1 MANSPKKI
9 LVLAGPN
16 GQARVRAAVPPG
28 TNGVDPLEFHQR
40 LGDVPELNSNRFA
53 LVIGVCESV
62 GEGTELIAALR
73 AGGFEHE
80 PIALLVEQP
89 DAVFPE
95 QPTAGVLWLSRQDLS
110 SHLGKQLLP
119 FVSALAMG
127 TGSPAVVASPGQAI
141 NEEQLRQT
149 QKIEAVGKLAGGIA
163 HDFNNLL
170 AVILL
175 QTDLLL
181 ARTPR
186 NDPGRVRIEEIRAA
200 TERASGLTRQL
211 LAFSRAQ
218 VMQPRLLK
226 LNEVARDA
234 TRLARRLIGEDIE
247 LRIELE
253 SESAELMADPDQLT
267 QVILNLAINSRD
279 AMPRGGFFAV
289 ETKRASIPAA
299 RATGE
304 APAGEYA
311 VLVVSDSGQGMSAET
326 RERAF
331 EPFYTTRGPGQG
343 SGLGLSTVYG
353 IVRQSGGHIELASEV
368 GRGTT
373 FRIFLPLVD
382 PGALPSEPV
391 ESYPSL
397 GSETVLVVEDED
409 LVRRL
414 ACEIL
419 ILHGYQVVA
428 AAHGAEAMALV
439 RDFAGPIHLLLTDVV
454 MPKMGGPELAATL
467 RQMRPTLRVLFMSGY
482 PEERLAEQGITD
494 DRAEFVAKPFN
505 RDELARRVREVLD
518 APA

>member
-1 MANSPKKI
+1 MVTPRSKI
-9 LVLAGPN
+9 LVLSRPN
-16 GQARVRAAVPPG
+16 GQALVRAAMPSTVPAG
-28 TNGVDPLEFHQR
+28 TALEFYQR
-40 LGDVPELNSNRFA
+40 IEAVPELGDNRFA
-53 LVIGVCESV
+53 LMIGVSETVDDGLMLVAAARKTPCADTPIIMLVDQRDVELPDPAP
-62 GEGTELIAALR
+62 GGT
-73 AGGFEHE
+73 
-80 PIALLVEQP
+80 V
-89 DAVFPE
+89 
-95 QPTAGVLWLSRQDLS
+95 WLSRQDWSMALT
-110 SHLGKQLLP
+110 LRLLP
-119 FVSALAMG
+119 FSAALALDR
-127 TGSPAVVASPGQAI
+127 TDGSAVYPVHAER
-141 NEEQLRQT
+141 EEQLRQS

-186 NDPGRVRIEEIRAA
+186 ADPSRVRIEEIRAA

-218 VMQPRLLK
+218 VMQPRILD
-226 LNEVARDA
+226 LNAVVTDA
-234 TRLARRLIGEDIE
+234 TRLLRRLISEDIE
-247 LRIELE
+247 LRIALDPEPIEL
-253 SESAELMADPDQLT
+253 LADPDQLT

-279 AMPRGGFFAV
+279 AMPRGGQFAI
-289 ETKRASIPAA
+289 ETKRTFISA
-299 RATGE
+299 E
-304 APAGEYA
+304 QAPDDAPPGPYA
-311 VLVVSDSGQGMSAET
+311 VLVIGDSGQGMTRET

-353 IVRQSGGHIELASEV
+353 IIRQSGGHIGLESEE

-373 FRIFLPLVD
+373 FRIYLPLVD
-382 PGALPSEPV
+382 AASAAQETEEADLA
-391 ESYPSL
+391 L

-409 LVRRL
+409 VVRRL

-454 MPKMGGPELAATL
+454 MPKMGGPELAQSL
-467 RQMRPTLRVLFMSGY
+467 RQMRPSLRVLYMSGY
-482 PEERLAEQGITD
+482 PAERIGEHGVQD
-494 DRAEFVAKPFN
+494 DRAEFVAKPFT
-505 RDELARRVREVLD
+505 RDDLARRVREVLD
-518 APA
+518 SPD